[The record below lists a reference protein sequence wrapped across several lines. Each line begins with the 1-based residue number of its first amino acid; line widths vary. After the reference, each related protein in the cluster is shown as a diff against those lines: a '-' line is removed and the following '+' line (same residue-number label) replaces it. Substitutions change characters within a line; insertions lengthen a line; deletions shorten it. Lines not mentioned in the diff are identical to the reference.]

1 MIDVEYSAAL
11 TRKVDAALRDHLLRA
26 DGQEDICFAI
36 WHPSKGATRTTAL
49 IRSLILPSE
58 GDRSVHG
65 NASFHPQYFE
75 RALGE
80 AAAAG
85 GGLAMLHSHPLGR
98 GWQGMSRDDVLA
110 EHGHAASAYGATG
123 LPFVGLTLAGD
134 SAWSARFWPR
144 VAPRTYERRF
154 CGSVRVVGDLMT
166 PHFYDA
172 LIPAPEPSRSQI
184 RTVTVWGTKAQ
195 SQIARLRVAIVGAG
209 SVGGM
214 IAEAMARTGVQD
226 ITVIDFDR
234 VEEHNL
240 DRLVYAT
247 TKDIGRLKIEVLAEH
262 LRASATATNF
272 LCRPIDAAVYEETGL
287 RAALD
292 CDVIF
297 SCVDRPWGRYVLN
310 AIAYAHLI
318 PVFDGGIAARTNKS
332 GLLVAADWR
341 AHTCAPGRA
350 CMACLGQYSS
360 GHVQAEREGLLDDP
374 KYIDGLPSDHPLKS
388 RENVFAFSMAC
399 ASLQSLQM
407 LYAVVAPLGLPG
419 PLPQLYHSVGGDL
432 EPDQKSD
439 CDAYCAFTPHVASGD
454 HFPYDFVGTRPGRRR
469 LPPAIENEDMA
480 VSPEP
485 AAWYAR
491 LWQQALRRIARSSR

>member
-1 MIDVEYSAAL
+1 MSEVRYSAAL
-11 TRKVDAALRDHLLRA
+11 TREVDAALRAHLLRT

-36 WHPSKGATRTTAL
+36 WHPSTGATRTSAL
-49 IRSLILPSE
+49 VRRLILPE
-58 GDRSVHG
+58 KGDRSVHG

-75 RALGE
+75 RALAE

-85 GGLAMLHSHPLGR
+85 GGLAMLHSHPIGR
-98 GWQGMSRDDVLA
+98 GWQGMSRDDVAA
-110 EHGHAASAYGATG
+110 EHGHAASAFGATG

-134 SAWSARFWPR
+134 GAWSARFWPR
-144 VAPRTYERRF
+144 VAPRTYERKF
-154 CGSVRVVGDLMT
+154 CDSVRVVGDLMT
-166 PHFYDA
+166 PHFFDEQV
-172 LIPAPEPSRSQI
+172 PVPETSQSQI
-184 RTVTVWGTKAQ
+184 RTVSAWGQDAQ
-195 SQIARLRVAIVGAG
+195 GKIARLKVAIIGAG

-247 TKDIGRLKIEVLAEH
+247 ADDIGRLKIEVLAEH
-262 LRASATATNF
+262 LKASATATNF
-272 LCRPIDAAVYEETGL
+272 RCLPVDAAVYEEAGL

-297 SCVDRPWGRYVLN
+297 SCVDRPWGRYALN

-350 CMACLGQYSS
+350 CMACLGQYSP

-374 KYIDGLPSDHPLKS
+374 KYIDGLPGDHPLKS

-407 LYAVVAPLGLPG
+407 LYAIVAPLGLPG
-419 PLPQLYHSVGGDL
+419 PLPQLYHSVGGDF
-432 EPDQKSD
+432 EPGQKSH
-439 CDAYCAFTPHVASGD
+439 CDTACAFASHVASGD
-454 HFPYDFVGTRPGRRR
+454 HFPYKFAGTRPGREG
-469 LPPAIENEDMA
+469 LPLIPKAKVETILA
-480 VSPEP
+480 EP
-485 AAWYAR
+485 TAWYVR
-491 LWQQALRRIARSSR
+491 LWQRAARHIGRSTR